1 MVIISPFIEKNA
13 IKGPSKKNFE
23 DMGFSPD
30 IKGIK
35 KFYKNIGNKYIVH
48 FGESDNKVNT
58 IEENILF
65 KKIIDSQNLARKIV
79 TNE

>member
-1 MVIISPFIEKNA
+1 
-13 IKGPSKKNFE
+13 
-23 DMGFSPD
+23 MGFSPD

-35 KFYKNIGNKYIVH
+35 KYYKNIGNKYIVH

-65 KKIIDSQNLARKIV
+65 KKITDSQNLARKIV